1 MQKSYEHKWYKWEVL
16 ALLWMAFF
24 LNQADRQ
31 IYNTLLSPIKESLGL
46 TDGEA
51 GLIATLFSLVF
62 AVLVPISGYV
72 ADRVSRKWI
81 IVFSILLW
89 SGATVISGA
98 CTGLVM
104 FIIFRSIATGMG
116 EATFG
121 PANYSTIADYHGEDT
136 RGKAMSI
143 HQTSYYFG
151 VIVSGFIAGWIGERW
166 GWRSAFYIFGS
177 VGVLH
182 GLVIIWRLRDK
193 KSPAAEQTP
202 AKAQKKDA
210 VSFGEALAVL
220 FKTPT
225 ALILTIGFAC
235 LIFVL
240 QGYLTWTPTFLGEKF
255 GWDLKR
261 AGFDSMFYTH
271 IAAFVGVLL
280 AGGISDK
287 LARSK
292 PAYRILMQSCGLLAA
307 VPFIVFMGMSSD
319 VLGWLGV
326 SSENTVLGLSA
337 EVLVVYVG
345 LAGFGFAR
353 AFFDANTYPVLYD
366 VIPPKFHASAAGVML
381 FLGFGIGS
389 LSPLVLGVMRPY
401 FGLAAGISM
410 LSVVWVLGG
419 ILLFAGYKIFYKRD
433 YERAHAKA

>member
-1 MQKSYEHKWYKWEVL
+1 MEFTKSKWYKWEVL
-16 ALLWMAFF
+16 ALLWVAFF

-31 IYNTLLSPIKESLGL
+31 IYNTLLVPIKESLQL

-62 AVLVPISGYV
+62 AVLVPLSGFI
-72 ADRVSRKWI
+72 ADKISRKWI
-81 IVFSILLW
+81 IVFSIMLW

-98 CTGLVM
+98 CTGLVL
-104 FIIFRSIATGMG
+104 FIIFRSVATGMG

-136 RGKAMSI
+136 RGTAMSI

-151 VIVSGFIAGWIGERW
+151 VIVSGLIAGWIGEMW
-166 GWRSAFYIFGS
+166 GWRSAFYIFGAI
-177 VGVLH
+177 GVIH
-182 GLVIIWRLRDK
+182 GFIIMWRLRDK
-193 KSPAAEQTP
+193 KSDDAEKQVVE
-202 AKAQKKDA
+202 KKKDDVKFLECMA
-210 VSFGEALAVL
+210 IL

-255 GWDLKR
+255 NMDLAR

-271 IAAFVGVLL
+271 IAAFVGILL
-280 AGGISDK
+280 AGRVSDK
-287 LARSK
+287 LARFK
-292 PAYRILMQSCGLLAA
+292 PAYRILMQSCGLLFAA
-307 VPFIVFMGMSSD
+307 PFIVMMGLCTDM
-319 VLGWLGV
+319 WM
-326 SSENTVLGLSA
+326 
-337 EVLVVYVG
+337 VYVG

-366 VIPPKFHASAAGVML
+366 VIPVKFHASAAGVML
-381 FLGFGIGS
+381 FLGFGVGS
-389 LSPLVLGVMRPY
+389 LSPFVLGLLKPVLGLSM
-401 FGLAAGISM
+401 GISLLAA
-410 LSVVWVLGG
+410 VWIFGSF
-419 ILLFAGYKIFYKRD
+419 LLFVGYKFFYKRD
-433 YERAHAKA
+433 YEIAHAQR